1 MDMSGEYTIKAPR
14 EAVWAALNDPEMLK
28 GAIAGCEELVKDGDG
43 FKATVVA
50 KVGPVK
56 AKFGGRVT
64 LSDLD
69 PPKGYT
75 ISGEGQGGAAGFA
88 KGGAKVQLEEAPG
101 GGTILKY
108 TASAQ
113 IGGKL
118 AQIGSRLID
127 GTAKKMADDFFSA
140 FAASVESK
148 AGGLPTGET
157 LAPDASADGGA
168 ASVAETPP
176 ENAAAAQKG
185 LHPAIW
191 IGGLVVVVGAILY
204 AFTRN

>member
-1 MDMSGEYTIKAPR
+1 MDMTGEYTIKAPR
-14 EAVWAALNDPEMLK
+14 EQVWAALNDPEALK
-28 GAIAGCEELVKDGDG
+28 QAISGCEELTRDGDG
-43 FKATVVA
+43 FTATVVA

-64 LSDLD
+64 LSELD
-69 PPKGYT
+69 PPNGYT

-88 KGGAKVQLEEAPG
+88 RGGAKVRLEDDGA
-101 GGTILKY
+101 GGTVLRY

-127 GTAKKMADDFFSA
+127 GAAKKMADDFFSA
-140 FAASVESK
+140 FSANVESR
-148 AGGLPTGET
+148 AGV
-157 LAPDASADGGA
+157 APDTGA
-168 ASVAETPP
+168 ATSEETAPAPATAPIAAPAGPP
-176 ENAAAAQKG
+176 AKG

-191 IGGLVVVVGAILY
+191 IAGLVVVLGAILY
-204 AFTRN
+204 FFTQR

>member
-1 MDMSGEYTIKAPR
+1 MDITGEYLIKAPKD
-14 EAVWAALNDPEMLK
+14 AVWAALNDPEMLK

-69 PPKGYT
+69 PPNSYT
-75 ISGEGQGGAAGFA
+75 ITGEGQGGAAGFA
-88 KGGAKVQLEEAPG
+88 KGGAKVQLADDPA
-101 GGTILKY
+101 GGTLLTY

-127 GTAKKMADDFFSA
+127 GTAKKMAGDFFSA

-148 AGGLPTGET
+148 VGPQEMTAIPTGDSVAASADLPET
-157 LAPDASADGGA
+157 VAAPDA
-168 ASVAETPP
+168 T
-176 ENAAAAQKG
+176 AAAQKG

-191 IGGLVVVVGAILY
+191 IGGLIAVVGGILY
-204 AFTRN
+204 AFTRD

>member
-14 EAVWAALNDPEMLK
+14 EAVWAALNDPEMLR

-75 ISGEGQGGAAGFA
+75 ITGEGQGGAAGFA
-88 KGGAKVQLEEAPG
+88 KGGAKVQLEEAPD
-101 GGTILKY
+101 GGTVLKY

-157 LAPDASADGGA
+157 PASDASTDGGT
-168 ASVAETPP
+168 ASVTAAPP